1 MNLYVGNISP
11 AVQAADLQQIFAGTG
26 QVLFAQ
32 LAAGDR
38 ADKPAGYAFV
48 NVPNDDNA
56 RSAVANLN
64 GKELKGGKLT
74 VSPMPER
81 LGVVGGGTRK

>member
-1 MNLYVGNISP
+1 MNLYVSNISP

-32 LAAGDR
+32 LAAGDGV
-38 ADKPAGYAFV
+38 DSPAGFAFV
-48 NVPNDDNA
+48 YVPNDDNA

-81 LGVVGGGTRK
+81 LGVVGGARK